1 VFQFHQPDTLAKW
14 VEQPETLRSKLG
26 KIPELNKERLR
37 DAQFNAIKN
46 LEISFKDNRPRAL
59 IQMAT
64 GAGKTFTAC
73 TFVYRLFKTCP
84 CKTRFCLWWIP
95 KILESR
101 QNKNLSNTNP
111 RMITENS
118 PSFTMY
124 KD

>member
-73 TFVYRLFKTCP
+73 TFVYRLLKHAHAKRVFVCGGYQKSWRAGR
-84 CKTRFCLWWIP
+84 TRIYQIP
-95 KILESR
+95 
-101 QNKNLSNTNP
+101 THG
-111 RMITENS
+111 
-118 PSFTMY
+118 
-124 KD
+124 